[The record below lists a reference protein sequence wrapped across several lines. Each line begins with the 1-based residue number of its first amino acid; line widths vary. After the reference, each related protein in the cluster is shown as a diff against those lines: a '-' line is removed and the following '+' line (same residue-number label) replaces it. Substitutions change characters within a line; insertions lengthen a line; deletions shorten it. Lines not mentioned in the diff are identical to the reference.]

1 MVSDYGYVKDEKVRD
16 IFGEIKDYKWL
27 VENYTEWFVNDL
39 IQSLYGPDGG
49 VCYALKEK
57 SVSGRFGWRN

>member
-27 VENYTEWFVNDL
+27 VEIIL
-39 IQSLYGPDGG
+39 
-49 VCYALKEK
+49 
-57 SVSGRFGWRN
+57 SGL